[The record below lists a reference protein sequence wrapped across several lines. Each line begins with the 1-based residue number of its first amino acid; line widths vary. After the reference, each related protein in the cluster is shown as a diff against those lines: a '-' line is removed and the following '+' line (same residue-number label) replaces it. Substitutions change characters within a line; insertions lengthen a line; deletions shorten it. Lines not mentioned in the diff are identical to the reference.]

1 MNICCIES
9 RISLQLPTA
18 QFGETTLST
27 LQSTSASAP
36 WQWAV
41 EFCGARWVS
50 CCICYIFKELLVGI
64 CLVGH
69 EGLRAFLRVGA
80 PDLEPGQ
87 FGTTVS
93 RMCLPG
99 LRLKLSS
106 LVSWHVR
113 NGLLELEIPWSS
125 QIISWI
131 FFCRP
136 FLHEFSQ
143 EFVTLAMSNLAVWKI
158 SAACF
163 CWDFFW

>member
-1 MNICCIES
+1 M
-9 RISLQLPTA
+9 
-18 QFGETTLST
+18 
-27 LQSTSASAP
+27 
-36 WQWAV
+36 
-41 EFCGARWVS
+41 
-50 CCICYIFKELLVGI
+50 GI

-87 FGTTVS
+87 TGTTVS

-125 QIISWI
+125 QIIS
-131 FFCRP
+131 
-136 FLHEFSQ
+136 
-143 EFVTLAMSNLAVWKI
+143 
-158 SAACF
+158 
-163 CWDFFW
+163 